1 MPNGK
6 GSLECCYCTHWRGEY
21 RGYDGAYEE
30 GFCALHRSGLP
41 STADSWLHRV
51 CSDFEPDTS
60 YERDSPRVSAEER
73 FSWFGRKL
81 EAGVLYA
88 FPYNQPGALEE
99 LKDLSAEAL

>member
-6 GSLECCYCTHWRGEY
+6 GSLECCCCTYWRGEH

-30 GFCALHRSGLP
+30 GFCAFHRSGLP
-41 STADSWLHRV
+41 ATSGSWLHRV
-51 CSDFEPDTS
+51 CSAFEPDQS
-60 YERDSPRVSAEER
+60 YVRDSPDVWPEER

-81 EAGVLYA
+81 EDGILYA

-99 LKDLSAEAL
+99 LKD